1 VGYQRLGEPA
11 GQPDRTVKGTAMP
24 STTLTIRLSPEEK
37 DFIRSYASLNRKTVA
52 ALMLESVMD
61 RIEDELDLRLYD
73 EAKAEFEEN
82 PVSYTLDEV
91 EQELGLV

>member
-1 VGYQRLGEPA
+1 
-11 GQPDRTVKGTAMP
+11 MP

-37 DFIRSYASLNRKTVA
+37 AFIRSYASLNRKTVA

-61 RIEDELDLRLYD
+61 RIEDDLDLRLYD

-91 EQELGLV
+91 EQELGLA